1 MQILNSL
8 KSNGHCS
15 KRLVK
20 LCSVIEL
27 KSGPEHSPE
36 LHIAITKLKKILSDH
51 PNLDVFK
58 EDLSVSGIQT
68 AHTAKN
74 LIFKLPQNQFLA
86 NALTENPH
94 VSIAS
99 EQRQKILVEFSSP
112 NIAKPFHV
120 GHLRST
126 IIGNFIANIFAAFQ
140 NDVVRLNYLGDWG
153 TQFGYLTIGMDMAK
167 CTEQEVKENPIHHL
181 YHAYIQ
187 ANKLGETDPNVAEQ
201 ARNIFL
207 DLENGRTENLDKWKS
222 YRAHT
227 VDELKGIYGRL
238 GVEFDEYC
246 WESDY
251 KKSNIDNYLYQMVE
265 KGVLQRDDE
274 GKLVTRTGDRYV
286 PIVKSDGTT
295 LYLARD
301 VAALNDRAQRH
312 KFNRM
317 FYVVDH
323 GQSDHFQTLFD
334 MGRRMDV
341 PEIDG
346 VEHIKFGRIQGMS
359 TRRGNVVFLKDILDE
374 ARDIMQQ
381 KQAESTSKCFS
392 TYEFYVF

>member
-1 MQILNSL
+1 MQ
-8 KSNGHCS
+8 SNGHLS
-15 KRLVK
+15 KRLK
-20 LCSVIEL
+20 LYSAIEL
-27 KSGPEHSPE
+27 KSGPDHSPE
-36 LHIAITKLKKILSDH
+36 LHLAITNLKKILADH
-51 PNLDVFK
+51 PNLDILK
-58 EDLSVSGIQT
+58 EDLSIPGIPT
-68 AHTAKN
+68 AYSAKN
-74 LIFKLPQNQFLA
+74 LIYKLPKKQFLT
-86 NALTENPH
+86 NALTDNPH
-94 VSIAS
+94 ISIAS
-99 EQRQKILVEFSSP
+99 EQRQKIIVEFSSP

-126 IIGNFIANIFAAFQ
+126 IIGNFIANLFAAFQ

-153 TQFGYLTIGMDMAK
+153 TQFGYLSIGMDMAK
-167 CTEQEVKENPIHHL
+167 CSEQELKENPIHHL
-181 YHAYIQ
+181 YHAYIR
-187 ANKLGETDPNVAEQ
+187 ANKLGDTDSSIAEQ

-222 YRAHT
+222 YRVHT
-227 VDELKGIYGRL
+227 VVELKGIYQRL

-251 KKSNIDNYLYQMVE
+251 KKSNIDNYLNRMVE
-265 KGVLQRDDE
+265 KGVLQLDDE
-274 GKLVTRTGDRYV
+274 GKLVTRTGGRCV

-301 VAALNDRAQRH
+301 VAALNDRALRH
-312 KFNRM
+312 QFNRM

-323 GQSDHFQTLFD
+323 GQSDHFQALFD

-341 PEIDG
+341 PEIGG

-381 KQAESTSKCFS
+381 KQVESASKR
-392 TYEFYVF
+392 